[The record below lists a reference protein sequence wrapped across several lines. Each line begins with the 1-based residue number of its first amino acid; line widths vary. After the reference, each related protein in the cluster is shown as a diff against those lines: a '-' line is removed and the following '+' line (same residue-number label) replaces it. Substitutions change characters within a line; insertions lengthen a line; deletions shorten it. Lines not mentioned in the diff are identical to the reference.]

1 MFNKLQTDT
10 PEANYVNRQLTD
22 KSAALILLKFLQQ
35 ANRFNIIK
43 GNPKGIAEYFGI
55 RVGDFHTGIRE
66 LKKMDFVRKYTKYEY
81 MLNPDIAFNGDDK
94 QYFILKH
101 IWNTQ
106 TSKGLRK

>member
-10 PEANYVNRQLTD
+10 PEANYVNRQLTN

-43 GNPKGIAEYFGI
+43 GNPNGIAEYFGI

-66 LKKMDFVRKYTKYEY
+66 LKKMDFVRKYTKYE
-81 MLNPDIAFNGDDK
+81 LSLI
-94 QYFILKH
+94 H
-101 IWNTQ
+101 I
-106 TSKGLRK
+106 